1 MFHRLNNRAPNLLH
15 IFLHAL
21 SISSQIIANSLLI
34 LLAACISYSFI
45 NSSNIF
51 AKRYHFWTL
60 DFLLLSRREFGKMTA
75 TLSDEIDAVF
85 NLKNVKKNC
94 HPLVADDRR
103 SKQGW
108 CYGNDSDNRSLC
120 KTIVSTLSKY
130 LHYNVYTCR
139 KCWTNTLCPTTI
151 FTMYSQLQ

>member
-1 MFHRLNNRAPNLLH
+1 MRVMFHRLNNRAPNLLH
-15 IFLHAL
+15 IFLYAL

-85 NLKNVKKNC
+85 NLKNVKKI
-94 HPLVADDRR
+94 
-103 SKQGW
+103 
-108 CYGNDSDNRSLC
+108 
-120 KTIVSTLSKY
+120 TTLS
-130 LHYNVYTCR
+130 
-139 KCWTNTLCPTTI
+139 WPTIDGRNKGDAMAMIQITGVCAK
-151 FTMYSQLQ
+151 L